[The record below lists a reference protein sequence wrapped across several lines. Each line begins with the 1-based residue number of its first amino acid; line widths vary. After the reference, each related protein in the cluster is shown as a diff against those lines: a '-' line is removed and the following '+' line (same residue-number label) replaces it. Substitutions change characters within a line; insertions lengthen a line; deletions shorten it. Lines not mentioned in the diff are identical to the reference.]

1 MAVAVVAA
9 AVVAQAMAVQAT
21 EVSAVDAADAAVA
34 PLVHSDV
41 PVAHRVAARSRSV
54 RSAMSLKSSRSMR

>member
-41 PVAHRVAARSRSV
+41 PVAHL
-54 RSAMSLKSSRSMR
+54 SLIHI